1 MKKTQYVYESRTGN
15 SVIVTADQVGEKW
28 IQVLQEED
36 RELENAERKYRYH
49 EPVHYDSFNSDDDSV
64 DTNPYLTDFGM
75 EPLRLL
81 IKLFCEEEQ
90 RKLIRK
96 LQETL
101 VELTPTQLRR
111 LLKLAEGM
119 TIAEIAR
126 SENAAFNSVKE
137 SLETARKILR
147 QKLKNV

>member
-1 MKKTQYVYESRTGN
+1 MKKTQYVYESRSGN

-36 RELENAERKYRYH
+36 RKMENSERRYRYH
-49 EPVHYDSFNSDDDSV
+49 EPAHYNSFDDADDAI

-96 LQETL
+96 VEETMT
-101 VELTPTQLRR
+101 ELTPTQIRR

-119 TIAEIAR
+119 TIAKIAR
-126 SENAAFNSVKE
+126 SEDAAFNSVKE
-137 SLETARKILR
+137 SLETARKTLR
-147 QKLKNV
+147 QKLKKV